1 MDRKKIED
9 LTAIVLE
16 KEVDKAIQKGDVNPI
31 DVQNLTNAAC
41 LIEKLMKVNSRSMED
56 GDYSQRYYGRDMGNR
71 NYNRYDRGNS
81 YGRMDGYS
89 RHSGEDL
96 MMRKLQEAL
105 DEAHTESERQAIM
118 EYMDQLKH

>member
-1 MDRKKIED
+1 MAYVFYNPNPRYKR
-9 LTAIVLE
+9 T
-16 KEVDKAIQKGDVNPI
+16 GDCVN
-31 DVQNLTNAAC
+31 
-41 LIEKLMKVNSRSMED
+41 